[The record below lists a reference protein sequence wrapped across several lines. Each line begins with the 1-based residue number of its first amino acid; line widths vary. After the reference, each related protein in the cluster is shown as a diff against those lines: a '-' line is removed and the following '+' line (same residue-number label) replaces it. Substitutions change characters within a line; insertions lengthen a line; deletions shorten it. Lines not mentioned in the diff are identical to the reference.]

1 MPSYGSLHSP
11 SLQKHKMMEQSKGSH
26 FNFGHIIGDPFA
38 LVTLAIG
45 LVRNPGACPSVF
57 KLTPSSLRG

>member
-1 MPSYGSLHSP
+1 
-11 SLQKHKMMEQSKGSH
+11 MMDQSKGSH

-45 LVRNPGACPSVF
+45 LVRNAAAYPSILI
-57 KLTPSSLRG
+57 LTLYSLRG